1 MTKTAMSRNATEKT
15 GLTPPRA
22 VNMGSTGRRG
32 QSCLLGSALF
42 CECLYNGHT
51 QLRLRP

>member
-15 GLTPPRA
+15 GLTPPCA
-22 VNMGSTGRRG
+22 GNMESAGA
-32 QSCLLGSALF
+32 SCLLGSAPF